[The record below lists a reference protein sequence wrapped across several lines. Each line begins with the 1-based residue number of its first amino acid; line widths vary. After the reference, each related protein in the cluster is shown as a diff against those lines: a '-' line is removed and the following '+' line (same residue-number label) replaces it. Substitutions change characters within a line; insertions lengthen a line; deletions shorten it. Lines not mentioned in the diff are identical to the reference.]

1 MAATPFK
8 AGPEGVAV
16 SLRVTPRAAR
26 DRIDGLAATADDGAE
41 LKVGVTAAPEDG
53 KANAAVLK
61 LLAKAWKLPKSSLSV
76 VRGQGERHK
85 TVLVAG
91 DSTTLEPT
99 LRHWLER
106 L

>member
-76 VRGQGERHK
+76 VRGQSERRK

-91 DSTTLEPT
+91 DSATLEPA